1 VGAGDTRLVLI
12 RHGES
17 QAALDGIVHGH
28 KGCTGLSPLG
38 RRQAEALRDRLLR
51 TGELGAVDAV
61 YTSELAR
68 AIETT
73 EILRPA
79 LGEVPVVQD
88 CDLCELHPGDEAD
101 GRSADELMLD
111 LHHDIYRSVGA
122 GFETLAA
129 MSLRAGACVRR
140 IVHEHAGRTVVIVC
154 HGGVIRAALFALS
167 RGWAVGSG
175 FWLAAEHT
183 SITEFERPRE
193 GGPFEWALMRWSD
206 AAHLEGVAVD
216 G

>member
-1 VGAGDTRLVLI
+1 MRVVRETRLLLV

-17 QAALDGIVHGH
+17 QSALDGIVHGH

-51 TGELGAVDAV
+51 TGEFGSVDAV

-73 EILRPA
+73 EIIRPA
-79 LGEVPVVQD
+79 LGEAAIVQD
-88 CDLCELHPGDEAD
+88 CDLCELHPGDDSD
-101 GRSADELMLD
+101 GMRRDEIELD

-140 IVHEHAGRTVVIVC
+140 IAREHAGQTAVIVC

-167 RGWAVGSG
+167 HGWAVGSG
-175 FWLAAEHT
+175 FWIGIEHC
-183 SITEFERPRE
+183 SITEFERMPE
-193 GGPFEWALMRWSD
+193 GTPFEWALMRMSD
-206 AAHLEGVAVD
+206 AAHLEGVR
-216 G
+216 